1 MITNFNTYITEGLRD
16 KMIPKNNMDVI
27 NKIMKSED
35 LYDITHFSK
44 DNVMD
49 LGTIEQLE
57 FLSGKLG
64 IPSTDLM
71 ILNDSFI
78 HHIEFN
84 SIIEFFKSLIK
95 DKNDYEE
102 HRDRD
107 YFDVKIYKNDKIIFR
122 DKEIVDDRGDY
133 ITEEHWIYFDKNITN
148 NITESLRDM
157 MTPKPEEEIRSKIK
171 KKLGIDSDIISV
183 KLWNPYGYKLVS
195 KDSGIEEENYR
206 VNYHRLTGDI
216 MKIYDF
222 MVDYTEGS
230 PGSAEYY
237 ITSGLIKD

>member
-1 MITNFNTYITEGLRD
+1 MRPMTNTVLVNGT
-16 KMIPKNNMDVI
+16 
-27 NKIMKSED
+27 
-35 LYDITHFSK
+35 
-44 DNVMD
+44 
-49 LGTIEQLE
+49 GTIGEPLIALL
-57 FLSGKLG
+57 LSL
-64 IPSTDLM
+64 
-71 ILNDSFI
+71 
-78 HHIEFN
+78 
-84 SIIEFFKSLIK
+84 
-95 DKNDYEE
+95 
-102 HRDRD
+102 
-107 YFDVKIYKNDKIIFR
+107 
-122 DKEIVDDRGDY
+122 
-133 ITEEHWIYFDKNITN
+133 
-148 NITESLRDM
+148 
-157 MTPKPEEEIRSKIK
+157 K